1 MSSKTRRLILI
12 FSLCHLFLVFSYTI
26 LLAYLPPYFEMQG
39 LDGRQI
45 GILVAAFHFMTLP
58 MVALFGVVSDRFS
71 PRRLCQ
77 VGALFYGVYALGLTQ
92 AHSMSAFLPLQA
104 IGGASYA
111 IGLVTLNSLY
121 MKHLSATHRGKKISL
136 FLMAAYIGFG
146 VGPLLAGES
155 AGVES
160 LKNVFF
166 LAGASALG
174 FLAFSFRLKDYPIRS
189 FRLSEYVR
197 DVRGRLALLVIFAL
211 FTEGFHVG
219 AEHTSFT
226 LLMKHRLGFTPAGIG
241 RFYLFL
247 GLWMAVITWLLG
259 AWADRQKRWV
269 PFFLAGGTLVSG
281 VFQIFTGAASTAATL
296 VTIRYLHIIG
306 DAIVLWTLAYFIS
319 LIFPSDRLG
328 GNYGFTRVMT
338 TLGTSL
344 GAFGFGQV
352 MARGGYSLPFYLS
365 GVFEIGVALFL
376 LSQWRYMTPAS
387 LNEKPAPRVERGRLE
402 FSAEGAGKGNRG

>member
-1 MSSKTRRLILI
+1 MSPKTRQLILF
-12 FSLCHLFLVFSYTI
+12 FSLCHLFLVFSYAI
-26 LLAYLPPYFEMQG
+26 LLAYLPPYFEMLG

-45 GILVAAFHFMTLP
+45 GLLVATTHFMTLP

-77 VGALFYGVYALGLTQ
+77 AAAIFYGVYALGLTQ
-92 AHSMSAFLPLQA
+92 ASSLSAFLLLQA

-121 MKHLSATHRGKKISL
+121 LKHLSATHRGKKISL
-136 FLMAAYIGFG
+136 FLMASYVGFG
-146 VGPLLAGES
+146 VGPLLAGEL
-155 AGVES
+155 AGAES
-160 LKNVFF
+160 LTNVFL

-174 FLAFSFRLKDYPIRS
+174 FLIFSFRLKDYPIQS
-189 FRLSEYVR
+189 FRLTEYVR

-211 FTEGFHVG
+211 FAEGFHVG

-281 VFQIFTGAASTAATL
+281 VFQIFTGAASTAAAL

-306 DAIVLWTLAYFIS
+306 DSIVLWTLAYFIS

-328 GNYGFTRVMT
+328 GNYGFTRVVT

-365 GVFEIGVALFL
+365 GMFEIAVALFL
-376 LSQWRYMTPAS
+376 LSQWRFMTAPS
-387 LNEKPAPRVERGRLE
+387 MKEEPAPVVLTGFEE
-402 FSAEGAGKGNRG
+402 PE

>member
-1 MSSKTRRLILI
+1 MSPKTHKIILF
-12 FSLCHLFLVFSYTI
+12 FSLCHFFLVFSYTI
-26 LLAYLPPYFEMQG
+26 LLAYLPPYFEMRG
-39 LDGRQI
+39 LEGRQI
-45 GILVAAFHFMTLP
+45 GILVATFHFMTLP
-58 MVALFGVVSDRFS
+58 MVALFGVISDRFS

-77 VGALFYGVYALGLTQ
+77 AAAFLYGVYALGLTL
-92 AHSMSAFLPLQA
+92 AHSLSAFLMLQA

-121 MKHLSATHRGKKISL
+121 LKHLSATHRGKKISL
-136 FLMAAYIGFG
+136 FLMASYVGFG
-146 VGPLLAGES
+146 VGPLLAGEL
-155 AGVES
+155 AGAES
-160 LKNVFF
+160 LKNVFL

-174 FLAFSFRLKDYPIRS
+174 FLIFSFKLKDYPIQS

-211 FTEGFHVG
+211 FAEGFHVG

-281 VFQIFTGAASTAATL
+281 IFQILTGAASTAATL

-328 GNYGFTRVMT
+328 GNYGFTRVVT
-338 TLGTSL
+338 TLGTTL

-352 MARGGYSLPFYLS
+352 MACGGYSLPFYLS
-365 GVFEIGVALFL
+365 GVFEIAVALFL
-376 LSQWRYMTPAS
+376 LSQWRSMTAPS
-387 LNEKPAPRVERGRLE
+387 MGEKPAPIVLTGIEE
-402 FSAEGAGKGNRG
+402 PE